1 MMRRK
6 TTYNFLQIVIIT
18 VLFLLVSCGGNR
30 FVDSKMA
37 SADSLMDVCQDSAQT
52 ALAMLDSLKAQ
63 KPDMSKA
70 QQMHYDLIYA
80 KAMNKSFV
88 DFTTDSV
95 MKQVVA
101 YYDRHGS
108 VNERMLAYYLLG
120 CVYRDLQDAPASLD
134 NYYKAVELA
143 DTTSASCDYALLAR
157 IHGAMGDLYSVKS
170 SPLMMIKE
178 AKLAAKYAWMA
189 KDTLA
194 AVVAYRNQVG
204 GYYDLGNSDS
214 VLSISLKAHDFCRKN
229 GLATEMY
236 HGLNAIIDVYINR
249 KDYKRAG
256 YYIQMM
262 RQKADQFI
270 TPSQVRRGSELLYYN
285 IGRYYCG
292 IGKVDEGIGYFRKIL
307 TADHITFNQKEAAY
321 RGLHIAYQ
329 LKGIPDSISKYAQ
342 LFVNAN
348 DSSYRHSTVESMYNI
363 QSMYDYQHFQ
373 QRALKAQT
381 ENQLLWLSMALGVV
395 VLFFV
400 AVVVFLY
407 IRKQMKQRKAVLAGI
422 NADYNKVLDEYKRS
436 VADLKMIE
444 NNFEQYRQKKEQ
456 EIQQM
461 NLALNSFHQ
470 VGENENWMTEISL
483 LDNELVN
490 HFHAQA
496 NGVSCKI
503 SDSEWEKLKS
513 LVEKQLPDFIRFIS
527 APDKRLTDREYLVA
541 ILVKL
546 HFIPSELSLLL
557 GVGSQQITNIRSR
570 INSKLFG
577 KSGAKTLD
585 ANIWRI

>member
-95 MKQVVA
+95 MKRVVA

-157 IHGAMGDLYSVKS
+157 IHGAMVVLYNKES
-170 SPLMMIKE
+170 SPLMSIKE
-178 AKLAAKYAWMA
+178 AKLAAKYSWMA

-229 GLATEMY
+229 GLVTEMY

-262 RQKADQFI
+262 RQKSNSFI
-270 TPSQVRRGSELLYYN
+270 TPNLVHRGSELLYYN

-292 IGKVDEGIGYFRKIL
+292 IGKVDEGIGYFHKIL

-363 QSMYDYQHFQ
+363 QSMYDYQHYQ

-395 VLFFV
+395 VLIFV
-400 AVVVFLY
+400 SVVVFLY
-407 IRKQMKQRKAVLAGI
+407 IRKQMKRRKAVLVGI

-436 VADLKMIE
+436 VADLKMTE

-513 LVEKQLPDFIRFIS
+513 LVEKQQPDFIRFIS
-527 APDKRLTDREYLVA
+527 APDKGLTDREYLVA

-557 GVGSQQITNIRSR
+557 GVGSQQITNIRSK

>member
-1 MMRRK
+1 MKRK
-6 TTYNFLQIVIIT
+6 TTYIFLQIVIIT

-30 FVDSKMA
+30 VVDSKMA

-63 KPDMSKA
+63 KPNMSKA

-204 GYYDLGNSDS
+204 GYYNLGNSDS
-214 VLSISLKAHDFCRKN
+214 VLSISLNAHHFCRKN
-229 GLATEMY
+229 GMVTEMY

-249 KDYKRAG
+249 KDYKRAD

-262 RQKADQFI
+262 RQNSNSFI
-270 TPSQVRRGSELLYYN
+270 TPNLVRRGNELLYYN

-329 LKGIPDSISKYAQ
+329 LKRIPDSISKYAQ

-513 LVEKQLPDFIRFIS
+513 LVEKQQPDFIRFIS
-527 APDKRLTDREYLVA
+527 APSKGLTDREYLVA

-557 GVGSQQITNIRSR
+557 GVGAQQITNIRSK

>member
-1 MMRRK
+1 MK
-6 TTYNFLQIVIIT
+6 KNILITLLAALLLSSCGEYNKLLKSTDYEYKYEAAKNYFAKGQYSRAATLLNELIAILKGTDKAEESLYMLGMSYYNQKDYQTAAQTFTQYYNVYPRGT
-18 VLFLLVSCGGNR
+18 FTELARFHAGKALFLDTPEPRLDQSGTYSAIQQLQM
-30 FVDSKMA
+30 FLEYFPDSSKKDEAQSMIFA
-37 SADSLMDVCQDSAQT
+37 LQDK
-52 ALAMLDSLKAQ
+52 L
-63 KPDMSKA
+63 
-70 QQMHYDLIYA
+70 
-80 KAMNKSFV
+80 
-88 DFTTDSV
+88 V
-95 MKQVVA
+95 MK
-101 YYDRHGS
+101 
-108 VNERMLAYYLLG
+108 EYL
-120 CVYRDLQDAPASLD
+120 S
-134 NYYKAVELA
+134 
-143 DTTSASCDYALLAR
+143 
-157 IHGAMGDLYSVKS
+157 
-170 SPLMMIKE
+170 
-178 AKLAAKYAWMA
+178 AKL
-189 KDTLA
+189 
-194 AVVAYRNQVG
+194 
-204 GYYDLGNSDS
+204 YYNLGNSDS
-214 VLSISLKAHDFCRKN
+214 VLSISLNAHHFCMKN
-229 GLATEMY
+229 ALGSEMY

-262 RQKADQFI
+262 RQNADQFI
-270 TPSQVRRGSELLYYN
+270 TPNQVRRGSELLYYN

-292 IGKVDEGIGYFRKIL
+292 IGKVDEGIGYFHKIL
-307 TADHITFNQKEAAY
+307 TADHITFTHKEAAY
-321 RGLHIAYQ
+321 GGLHTAYQ

-363 QSMYDYQHFQ
+363 QSMYDYQHYQ
-373 QRALKAQT
+373 QRALKAQM

-395 VLFFV
+395 VLIFV
-400 AVVVFLY
+400 SVVVFLY
-407 IRKQMKQRKAVLAGI
+407 IRKQMKRRKAVLVGI

-513 LVEKQLPDFIRFIS
+513 LVEKQQPDFIRFIS
-527 APDKRLTDREYLVA
+527 APDKGLTDREYLVA

-557 GVGSQQITNIRSR
+557 GVGSQQITNIRSK

>member
-95 MKQVVA
+95 MKRVVA
-101 YYDRHGS
+101 YYDKHGS

-143 DTTSASCDYALLAR
+143 DTTSASCDYALLSR
-157 IHGAMGDLYSVKS
+157 IHGAMLVLYNKES
-170 SPLMMIKE
+170 SPLMSIKE

-229 GLATEMY
+229 GLITEMY

-249 KDYKRAG
+249 KDYKRAD

-262 RQKADQFI
+262 RQKSNSFI
-270 TPSQVRRGSELLYYN
+270 TPNLVRRGSELLYYN

-363 QSMYDYQHFQ
+363 QSMYDYQ

-381 ENQLLWLSMALGVV
+381 ENQLLWLSMALGGV
-395 VLFFV
+395 VLIFV

-407 IRKQMKQRKAVLAGI
+407 IRKQMKRRKAVLVGI

-513 LVEKQLPDFIRFIS
+513 LVEKQQPDFIRFIS
-527 APDKRLTDREYLVA
+527 APDKGLTDREYLVA

-570 INSKLFG
+570 INCKLFG

-585 ANIWRI
+585 TNIWRI

>member
-1 MMRRK
+1 MRHRRDALL
-6 TTYNFLQIVIIT
+6 LQKSGLT
-18 VLFLLVSCGGNR
+18 HQGTGGHEQHPLL
-30 FVDSKMA
+30 A
-37 SADSLMDVCQDSAQT
+37 A
-52 ALAMLDSLKAQ
+52 
-63 KPDMSKA
+63 A
-70 QQMHYDLIYA
+70 QQAGQDVPAQHRGTAARPGTAAFHLLFCGVEQDAAAIHMVLHQQALGRQQLPQQAAAHLPQIPGVDAVEFLRLGVGVGKIMQQGGRGCRGHGRAHVVDVPDLIILHTA
-80 KAMNKSFV
+80 EGA
-88 DFTTDSV
+88 
-95 MKQVVA
+95 
-101 YYDRHGS
+101 
-108 VNERMLAYYLLG
+108 
-120 CVYRDLQDAPASLD
+120 
-134 NYYKAVELA
+134 
-143 DTTSASCDYALLAR
+143 CDYALLAR
-157 IHGAMGDLYSVKS
+157 IHGAMVVLYNKES
-170 SPLMMIKE
+170 SPLMSIKE

-321 RGLHIAYQ
+321 GGLHTAYQ

-363 QSMYDYQHFQ
+363 QSMYDYQHYQ

-381 ENQLLWLSMALGVV
+381 ENQLLWLSLALGVV

-407 IRKQMKQRKAVLAGI
+407 IRKQMKRRKAVLAGI

-470 VGENENWMTEISL
+470 VGENESWMTEISL

-513 LVEKQLPDFIRFIS
+513 LVEKQQPDFIRFIS
-527 APDKRLTDREYLVA
+527 APSKGLTDREYLVV

-557 GVGSQQITNIRSR
+557 GVGSQQITNIRSK

>member
-1 MMRRK
+1 MKRK
-6 TTYNFLQIVIIT
+6 TTYIFLQIVIIT

-95 MKQVVA
+95 MKRVVA
-101 YYDRHGS
+101 YYDKHGS

-120 CVYRDLQDAPASLD
+120 CVHRDLQDAPASLD
-134 NYYKAVELA
+134 NYNKAVELA

-157 IHGAMGDLYSVKS
+157 IHGAMLVLYNMES
-170 SPLMMIKE
+170 SLLMSIKE

-229 GLATEMY
+229 GLVTEMY

-262 RQKADQFI
+262 RQKSNSFI
-270 TPSQVRRGSELLYYN
+270 TPNLVHRGSELLYYN

-363 QSMYDYQHFQ
+363 QSMYDYQHYQ

-395 VLFFV
+395 VLIFV

-407 IRKQMKQRKAVLAGI
+407 IRKQMKLRKAVLVGI

-513 LVEKQLPDFIRFIS
+513 LVEKQQPDFIRFIS
-527 APDKRLTDREYLVA
+527 APDKGLTDREYLVA

-557 GVGSQQITNIRSR
+557 GVGSQQITNIRSK

>member
-18 VLFLLVSCGGNR
+18 VLFLLVSCDGNR

-95 MKQVVA
+95 MKRVVA

-204 GYYDLGNSDS
+204 GYYDLDNSDS
-214 VLSISLKAHDFCRKN
+214 VLSISLKAHHFCRKN
-229 GLATEMY
+229 GLVTEMY

-262 RQKADQFI
+262 RQNADQFI
-270 TPSQVRRGSELLYYN
+270 TPNQVRRGSELLYYN

-292 IGKVDEGIGYFRKIL
+292 IGKVDEGIGYFHKIL
-307 TADHITFNQKEAAY
+307 TADHITFTHKEATY
-321 RGLHIAYQ
+321 GGLHTAYQ

-557 GVGSQQITNIRSR
+557 GVGSQQITNIRSK

>member
-1 MMRRK
+1 MKRK

-30 FVDSKMA
+30 VVDSKMA

-63 KPDMSKA
+63 KPNMSKA

-95 MKQVVA
+95 MKRVVA
-101 YYDRHGS
+101 YYDKHGS

-157 IHGAMGDLYSVKS
+157 IHGAMVVLYNKES
-170 SPLMMIKE
+170 SPLMSIKE

-214 VLSISLKAHDFCRKN
+214 VLSISLNAHHFCRKN
-229 GLATEMY
+229 GMVTEMY

-249 KDYKRAG
+249 KDYKRAD

-262 RQKADQFI
+262 RQNSNSFI
-270 TPSQVRRGSELLYYN
+270 TPNLVRRGNELLYYN

-329 LKGIPDSISKYAQ
+329 LKRIPDSISKYAQ

-363 QSMYDYQHFQ
+363 QSMYDYQHYQ

-381 ENQLLWLSMALGVV
+381 ENQLLWLSMALGTV
-395 VLFFV
+395 VLFLV

-407 IRKQMKQRKAVLAGI
+407 IRKQMKRRKAV
-422 NADYNKVLDEYKRS
+422 
-436 VADLKMIE
+436 
-444 NNFEQYRQKKEQ
+444 F
-456 EIQQM
+456 
-461 NLALNSFHQ
+461 
-470 VGENENWMTEISL
+470 
-483 LDNELVN
+483 
-490 HFHAQA
+490 
-496 NGVSCKI
+496 
-503 SDSEWEKLKS
+503 
-513 LVEKQLPDFIRFIS
+513 
-527 APDKRLTDREYLVA
+527 
-541 ILVKL
+541 
-546 HFIPSELSLLL
+546 
-557 GVGSQQITNIRSR
+557 
-570 INSKLFG
+570 
-577 KSGAKTLD
+577 
-585 ANIWRI
+585 

>member
-1 MMRRK
+1 
-6 TTYNFLQIVIIT
+6 
-18 VLFLLVSCGGNR
+18 
-30 FVDSKMA
+30 
-37 SADSLMDVCQDSAQT
+37 
-52 ALAMLDSLKAQ
+52 
-63 KPDMSKA
+63 
-70 QQMHYDLIYA
+70 
-80 KAMNKSFV
+80 
-88 DFTTDSV
+88 
-95 MKQVVA
+95 
-101 YYDRHGS
+101 
-108 VNERMLAYYLLG
+108 
-120 CVYRDLQDAPASLD
+120 
-134 NYYKAVELA
+134 
-143 DTTSASCDYALLAR
+143 
-157 IHGAMGDLYSVKS
+157 
-170 SPLMMIKE
+170 
-178 AKLAAKYAWMA
+178 
-189 KDTLA
+189 
-194 AVVAYRNQVG
+194 
-204 GYYDLGNSDS
+204 
-214 VLSISLKAHDFCRKN
+214 
-229 GLATEMY
+229 MY

-363 QSMYDYQHFQ
+363 QSMYDYQHYQ

-407 IRKQMKQRKAVLAGI
+407 IRKQMKLRKAVLAGI

-470 VGENENWMTEISL
+470 VGENENWMMEISL

-490 HFHAQA
+490 HFHTQA
-496 NGVSCKI
+496 NGVNCKI

-513 LVEKQLPDFIRFIS
+513 LVEKQQPDFIRFIS
-527 APDKRLTDREYLVA
+527 APDKGLTDREYLVA

-557 GVGSQQITNIRSR
+557 GVGSQQIPISVRKSTVSYLVKAVPKPLMPISGGYDSHQCKKCNMICKFLICSMLSCNGCSTGYKIYNQNIRLAT
-570 INSKLFG
+570 LFFISLPP
-577 KSGAKTLD
+577 KVCPETE
-585 ANIWRI
+585 

>member
-1 MMRRK
+1 MKRK

-30 FVDSKMA
+30 VVDSKMA

-52 ALAMLDSLKAQ
+52 ALTMLDSLKAQ

-95 MKQVVA
+95 MKRVVA

-157 IHGAMGDLYSVKS
+157 IHGAMGDLYNVKS

-204 GYYDLGNSDS
+204 GYYNLGNSDS
-214 VLSISLKAHDFCRKN
+214 VLSISLNAHHFCRKN
-229 GLATEMY
+229 GMVTEMY

-249 KDYKRAG
+249 KDYKRAD

-262 RQKADQFI
+262 RQNSNSFI
-270 TPSQVRRGSELLYYN
+270 TPNLVRRGNELLYYN

-363 QSMYDYQHFQ
+363 QSMYDYQHYQ

-395 VLFFV
+395 VLIFV

-407 IRKQMKQRKAVLAGI
+407 IRKQMKRRKAVLVGI

-513 LVEKQLPDFIRFIS
+513 LVEKQQPDFIRFIS
-527 APDKRLTDREYLVA
+527 APDKGLTDREYLVA

-557 GVGSQQITNIRSR
+557 GVGAQQITNIRSK

>member
-95 MKQVVA
+95 MKRVVA
-101 YYDRHGS
+101 YYDRNGS

-143 DTTSASCDYALLAR
+143 DTTSASCNYALLAR
-157 IHGAMGDLYSVKS
+157 IHGAMLVLYNKES
-170 SPLMMIKE
+170 SPLMSIKE
-178 AKLAAKYAWMA
+178 AKLAAKSAWMA

-229 GLATEMY
+229 GLVTEMY

-262 RQKADQFI
+262 RQKSNSFI
-270 TPSQVRRGSELLYYN
+270 TPNLVRRGNELLYYN

-292 IGKVDEGIGYFRKIL
+292 IGKVNEGIGYFRKIL

-321 RGLHIAYQ
+321 KGLHIAYQ

-363 QSMYDYQHFQ
+363 QSMYDYQHYQ

-395 VLFFV
+395 VLIFV

-407 IRKQMKQRKAVLAGI
+407 IRKQMKRRKAVLVGI

-513 LVEKQLPDFIRFIS
+513 LVEKQQPDFIRFIS
-527 APDKRLTDREYLVA
+527 APDKGLTDREYLVA

-557 GVGSQQITNIRSR
+557 GVGSQQITNIRSK

-577 KSGAKTLD
+577 KGGAKTLD

>member
-18 VLFLLVSCGGNR
+18 VLFLLVSCDGNR

-95 MKQVVA
+95 MKRVVA

-204 GYYDLGNSDS
+204 GYYDLDNSDS
-214 VLSISLKAHDFCRKN
+214 VLSISLKAHHFCRKN
-229 GLATEMY
+229 GLVTEMY

-262 RQKADQFI
+262 RQNADQFI
-270 TPSQVRRGSELLYYN
+270 TPNQVRRGSELLYYN

-292 IGKVDEGIGYFRKIL
+292 IGKVDEGIGYFHKIL
-307 TADHITFNQKEAAY
+307 TADHITFTHKETAY
-321 RGLHIAYQ
+321 GGLHTAYQ

-407 IRKQMKQRKAVLAGI
+407 IRKQMKRRKAVLAGI

-557 GVGSQQITNIRSR
+557 GVGSQQITNIRSK

>member
-18 VLFLLVSCGGNR
+18 VLSLLVSCGGNR
-30 FVDSKMA
+30 VVDSKMA
-37 SADSLMDVCQDSAQT
+37 SADSLMDACQDSAQT

-63 KPDMSKA
+63 KPNMSKA

-95 MKQVVA
+95 MKRVVA
-101 YYDRHGS
+101 YYDKHGS

-143 DTTSASCDYALLAR
+143 DTTSASCNYALLAR
-157 IHGAMGDLYSVKS
+157 IHGAMLVLYNKES
-170 SPLMMIKE
+170 SPLMSIKE

-229 GLATEMY
+229 GLVTEMY

-262 RQKADQFI
+262 RQKSNSFI
-270 TPSQVRRGSELLYYN
+270 TPNLVRRGNELLYYN

-292 IGKVDEGIGYFRKIL
+292 IGKVNEGIGYFRKIL

-321 RGLHIAYQ
+321 KGLHIAYQ

-363 QSMYDYQHFQ
+363 QSMYDYQHYQ

-395 VLFFV
+395 VLIFV

-407 IRKQMKQRKAVLAGI
+407 IRKQMKLRKAVLVGI

-456 EIQQM
+456 EIDILRQTIAFAEQIEIVRGAAK
-461 NLALNSFHQ
+461 NHIALR
-470 VGENENWMTEISL
+470 
-483 LDNELVN
+483 DLVVCP
-490 HFHAQA
+490 FDAFLGQ
-496 NGVSCKI
+496 
-503 SDSEWEKLKS
+503 EKRS
-513 LVEKQLPDFIRFIS
+513 LVKIELRQLYLPRDPIVQPAFLRDDIVIHPRCGRTADDHHKFAPRRGPIIPEIFKS
-527 APDKRLTDREYLVA
+527 PDKL
-541 ILVKL
+541 
-546 HFIPSELSLLL
+546 
-557 GVGSQQITNIRSR
+557 
-570 INSKLFG
+570 
-577 KSGAKTLD
+577 
-585 ANIWRI
+585 

>member
-37 SADSLMDVCQDSAQT
+37 SADSLMDACQDSAQT
-52 ALAMLDSLKAQ
+52 ALAILDSLKAQ

-95 MKQVVA
+95 MKRVVA
-101 YYDRHGS
+101 YYDKHGS
-108 VNERMLAYYLLG
+108 MNERMLAYYLLG

-134 NYYKAVELA
+134 NYNKAVELA
-143 DTTSASCDYALLAR
+143 DTTSASCDYALLSR
-157 IHGAMGDLYSVKS
+157 IHGAMLVLYNKES
-170 SPLMMIKE
+170 SPLMSIKE
-178 AKLAAKYAWMA
+178 AKLAARYAWMA

-229 GLATEMY
+229 GLVTEMY

-262 RQKADQFI
+262 RQKSNSFI
-270 TPSQVRRGSELLYYN
+270 TPNQVRRGSELLYYN

-292 IGKVDEGIGYFRKIL
+292 IGKVDEGIGYFHKIL
-307 TADHITFNQKEAAY
+307 TADHITFTHKEAAY
-321 RGLHIAYQ
+321 GGLHTAYQ

-363 QSMYDYQHFQ
+363 QSMYDYQHYQ

-395 VLFFV
+395 VLIFV
-400 AVVVFLY
+400 AVVVF
-407 IRKQMKQRKAVLAGI
+407 
-422 NADYNKVLDEYKRS
+422 
-436 VADLKMIE
+436 
-444 NNFEQYRQKKEQ
+444 
-456 EIQQM
+456 
-461 NLALNSFHQ
+461 
-470 VGENENWMTEISL
+470 
-483 LDNELVN
+483 
-490 HFHAQA
+490 
-496 NGVSCKI
+496 
-503 SDSEWEKLKS
+503 
-513 LVEKQLPDFIRFIS
+513 
-527 APDKRLTDREYLVA
+527 
-541 ILVKL
+541 
-546 HFIPSELSLLL
+546 
-557 GVGSQQITNIRSR
+557 
-570 INSKLFG
+570 
-577 KSGAKTLD
+577 
-585 ANIWRI
+585 

>member
-18 VLFLLVSCGGNR
+18 VLFLLVSCDGNR

-95 MKQVVA
+95 MKRVVA
-101 YYDRHGS
+101 YYDKHGS
-108 VNERMLAYYLLG
+108 MNERMLAYYLLG

-204 GYYDLGNSDS
+204 GYYDLDNSDS
-214 VLSISLKAHDFCRKN
+214 VLSISLKAHHFCRKN
-229 GLATEMY
+229 GLVTEMY

-262 RQKADQFI
+262 RQNADQFI
-270 TPSQVRRGSELLYYN
+270 TPNQVRRGSELLYYN

-292 IGKVDEGIGYFRKIL
+292 IGKVDEGIGYFHKIL
-307 TADHITFNQKEAAY
+307 TADHITFTHKEATY
-321 RGLHIAYQ
+321 GGLHTAYQ

-363 QSMYDYQHFQ
+363 QSMYDYQHYQ

-381 ENQLLWLSMALGVV
+381 ENQLLWLSMALSVV
-395 VLFFV
+395 VLIFV

-407 IRKQMKQRKAVLAGI
+407 IRKQMKLRKAVLVGI

-513 LVEKQLPDFIRFIS
+513 LVEKQQPDFIRFIS
-527 APDKRLTDREYLVA
+527 APGKGLTDREYLVA

-557 GVGSQQITNIRSR
+557 GVGSQQITNIRSK

-577 KSGAKTLD
+577 KGGAKTLD

>member
-70 QQMHYDLIYA
+70 QQMHFDLIYA

-95 MKQVVA
+95 MKRVVA
-101 YYDRHGS
+101 YYDKHGS

-157 IHGAMGDLYSVKS
+157 IHGAMVVLYNKES
-170 SPLMMIKE
+170 SPLMSIKE
-178 AKLAAKYAWMA
+178 AKLAAKYTWMA

-229 GLATEMY
+229 GLVTEMY

-262 RQKADQFI
+262 RQKSNSFI
-270 TPSQVRRGSELLYYN
+270 TPNLVHRGSELLYYN

-363 QSMYDYQHFQ
+363 QSMYDYQHYQ

-395 VLFFV
+395 VLIFV

-407 IRKQMKQRKAVLAGI
+407 IRKQMKRRKAVLAGI

-444 NNFEQYRQKKEQ
+444 NNFEQYRRKKEQ

-513 LVEKQLPDFIRFIS
+513 LVEKQQPDFIRFIS
-527 APDKRLTDREYLVA
+527 APDKGLTDREYLVA

-557 GVGSQQITNIRSR
+557 GVGSQQITNIRSK

>member
-18 VLFLLVSCGGNR
+18 VLFLLVSCDGNR

-95 MKQVVA
+95 MKRVVA

-204 GYYDLGNSDS
+204 GYYDLDNSDS
-214 VLSISLKAHDFCRKN
+214 VLSISLKAHHFCRKN
-229 GLATEMY
+229 GLVTEMY

-262 RQKADQFI
+262 RQKSNSFI
-270 TPSQVRRGSELLYYN
+270 TSNLVRRGNELLYYN

-292 IGKVDEGIGYFRKIL
+292 IGKVNEGIGYFRKIL

-321 RGLHIAYQ
+321 KGLHIAYQ

-363 QSMYDYQHFQ
+363 QSMYDYQHYQ

-395 VLFFV
+395 VLIFV

-407 IRKQMKQRKAVLAGI
+407 IRKQMKRRKAVLVGI

>member
-1 MMRRK
+1 
-6 TTYNFLQIVIIT
+6 
-18 VLFLLVSCGGNR
+18 
-30 FVDSKMA
+30 MA
-37 SADSLMDVCQDSAQT
+37 SADSLMDACQDSAQT

-63 KPDMSKA
+63 KPNMSKA

-95 MKQVVA
+95 MKRVVA
-101 YYDRHGS
+101 YYDKHGS

-157 IHGAMGDLYSVKS
+157 IHGAMVVLYNKES
-170 SPLMMIKE
+170 SPLMSIKE

-214 VLSISLKAHDFCRKN
+214 VLSISLKAHDFCRKKL
-229 GLATEMY
+229 GWLQKLY

-262 RQKADQFI
+262 RQKFKFVYY
-270 TPSQVRRGSELLYYN
+270 PNLVHRGSELLYYN

-363 QSMYDYQHFQ
+363 QSMYDYQHYQ

-395 VLFFV
+395 VLIFV
-400 AVVVFLY
+400 SVVVFLY
-407 IRKQMKQRKAVLAGI
+407 IRKQMKRRKAVLVGI

-436 VADLKMIE
+436 VADLKMTE

-513 LVEKQLPDFIRFIS
+513 LVEKQQPDFIRFIS
-527 APDKRLTDREYLVA
+527 APDKGLTDREYLVA

-557 GVGSQQITNIRSR
+557 GVGSQQITNIRSK

>member
-18 VLFLLVSCGGNR
+18 VLFLLVSCDGNR

-95 MKQVVA
+95 MKRVVA

-204 GYYDLGNSDS
+204 GYYDLDNSDS
-214 VLSISLKAHDFCRKN
+214 VLSISLKAHHFCRKN
-229 GLATEMY
+229 GLVTEMY

-262 RQKADQFI
+262 RQNADQFI
-270 TPSQVRRGSELLYYN
+270 TPNQVRRGSELLYYN

-307 TADHITFNQKEAAY
+307 MADHITFNQKEAAY
-321 RGLHIAYQ
+321 GGLHTAYQ

-557 GVGSQQITNIRSR
+557 GVGSQQITNIRSK

>member
-18 VLFLLVSCGGNR
+18 VLFLLVSCDGNR

-95 MKQVVA
+95 MKRVVA

-189 KDTLA
+189 KDTFA

-204 GYYDLGNSDS
+204 GYYDLDNSDS
-214 VLSISLKAHDFCRKN
+214 VLSISLKAHHFCRKN
-229 GLATEMY
+229 GLVTEMY

-262 RQKADQFI
+262 RQNADQFI
-270 TPSQVRRGSELLYYN
+270 TPNQVRRGSELLYYN

-292 IGKVDEGIGYFRKIL
+292 IGKVDEGIGYFHKIL
-307 TADHITFNQKEAAY
+307 TADHITFTHKEAAY
-321 RGLHIAYQ
+321 GGLHTAYQ

-470 VGENENWMTEISL
+470 VGENENWMKEISL

-527 APDKRLTDREYLVA
+527 APDKGLTDREYLVA

-557 GVGSQQITNIRSR
+557 GVGSQQITNIRSK

>member
-18 VLFLLVSCGGNR
+18 VLFLLVSCDGNR

-95 MKQVVA
+95 MKRVVA

-204 GYYDLGNSDS
+204 GYYDLDNSDS
-214 VLSISLKAHDFCRKN
+214 VLSISLKAHHFCRKN
-229 GLATEMY
+229 GLVTEMY

-262 RQKADQFI
+262 RQNADQFI
-270 TPSQVRRGSELLYYN
+270 TPNQVRRGSELLYYN

-321 RGLHIAYQ
+321 GGLHIAYQ

-557 GVGSQQITNIRSR
+557 GVGSQQITNIRSK

>member
-1 MMRRK
+1 
-6 TTYNFLQIVIIT
+6 
-18 VLFLLVSCGGNR
+18 
-30 FVDSKMA
+30 
-37 SADSLMDVCQDSAQT
+37 
-52 ALAMLDSLKAQ
+52 
-63 KPDMSKA
+63 
-70 QQMHYDLIYA
+70 
-80 KAMNKSFV
+80 
-88 DFTTDSV
+88 
-95 MKQVVA
+95 
-101 YYDRHGS
+101 
-108 VNERMLAYYLLG
+108 
-120 CVYRDLQDAPASLD
+120 
-134 NYYKAVELA
+134 
-143 DTTSASCDYALLAR
+143 
-157 IHGAMGDLYSVKS
+157 
-170 SPLMMIKE
+170 
-178 AKLAAKYAWMA
+178 
-189 KDTLA
+189 
-194 AVVAYRNQVG
+194 
-204 GYYDLGNSDS
+204 
-214 VLSISLKAHDFCRKN
+214 
-229 GLATEMY
+229 
-236 HGLNAIIDVYINR
+236 
-249 KDYKRAG
+249 
-256 YYIQMM
+256 
-262 RQKADQFI
+262 
-270 TPSQVRRGSELLYYN
+270 
-285 IGRYYCG
+285 
-292 IGKVDEGIGYFRKIL
+292 
-307 TADHITFNQKEAAY
+307 
-321 RGLHIAYQ
+321 
-329 LKGIPDSISKYAQ
+329 
-342 LFVNAN
+342 
-348 DSSYRHSTVESMYNI
+348 
-363 QSMYDYQHFQ
+363 MYDYQHFQ

-407 IRKQMKQRKAVLAGI
+407 IRKQMKRRKAVLVGI

-557 GVGSQQITNIRSR
+557 GVGSQQITNIRSK

>member
-1 MMRRK
+1 M
-6 TTYNFLQIVIIT
+6 
-18 VLFLLVSCGGNR
+18 
-30 FVDSKMA
+30 
-37 SADSLMDVCQDSAQT
+37 
-52 ALAMLDSLKAQ
+52 
-63 KPDMSKA
+63 
-70 QQMHYDLIYA
+70 
-80 KAMNKSFV
+80 
-88 DFTTDSV
+88 
-95 MKQVVA
+95 
-101 YYDRHGS
+101 
-108 VNERMLAYYLLG
+108 
-120 CVYRDLQDAPASLD
+120 
-134 NYYKAVELA
+134 ELA

-204 GYYDLGNSDS
+204 GYYDLDNSDS
-214 VLSISLKAHDFCRKN
+214 VLSISLKAHHFCRKN
-229 GLATEMY
+229 GLVTEMY

-262 RQKADQFI
+262 RQNADQFI
-270 TPSQVRRGSELLYYN
+270 TPNQVRRGSELLYYN

-292 IGKVDEGIGYFRKIL
+292 IGKVDEGIGYFHKIL
-307 TADHITFNQKEAAY
+307 TADHITFTHKEAAY
-321 RGLHIAYQ
+321 GGLHTAYQ

-470 VGENENWMTEISL
+470 VGENENWMKEISL

-527 APDKRLTDREYLVA
+527 APDKGLTDREYLVA

-557 GVGSQQITNIRSR
+557 GVGSQQITNIRSK

>member
-1 MMRRK
+1 
-6 TTYNFLQIVIIT
+6 
-18 VLFLLVSCGGNR
+18 
-30 FVDSKMA
+30 
-37 SADSLMDVCQDSAQT
+37 
-52 ALAMLDSLKAQ
+52 
-63 KPDMSKA
+63 
-70 QQMHYDLIYA
+70 
-80 KAMNKSFV
+80 
-88 DFTTDSV
+88 
-95 MKQVVA
+95 
-101 YYDRHGS
+101 
-108 VNERMLAYYLLG
+108 MLAYYLLG

-157 IHGAMGDLYSVKS
+157 IHGAMVVLYNKES
-170 SPLMMIKE
+170 SPLMSIKE

-321 RGLHIAYQ
+321 GGLHTAYQ

-363 QSMYDYQHFQ
+363 QSMYDYQHYQ

-395 VLFFV
+395 VLIFV

-407 IRKQMKQRKAVLAGI
+407 ICKQMKRRKAVLVGI

-470 VGENENWMTEISL
+470 VGENENWMMEISL

-490 HFHAQA
+490 HFHTQA

-513 LVEKQLPDFIRFIS
+513 LVEKQQPDFIRFIS
-527 APDKRLTDREYLVA
+527 APDKGLTDREYLVA

-557 GVGSQQITNIRSR
+557 GVGSQQITNIRSK

-585 ANIWRI
+585 ANLWRI

>member
-95 MKQVVA
+95 MKRVVA
-101 YYDRHGS
+101 YYDKHGS

-157 IHGAMGDLYSVKS
+157 IHGAMVVLYNKES
-170 SPLMMIKE
+170 SPLMSIKE

-321 RGLHIAYQ
+321 GGLHTAYQ

-363 QSMYDYQHFQ
+363 QSMYDYQHYQ

-381 ENQLLWLSMALGVV
+381 ENQLLWLSMALGTV
-395 VLFFV
+395 VLFLV
-400 AVVVFLY
+400 AVVVFL
-407 IRKQMKQRKAVLAGI
+407 Q
-422 NADYNKVLDEYKRS
+422 ADEAEKGSIGWNKR
-436 VADLKMIE
+436 
-444 NNFEQYRQKKEQ
+444 
-456 EIQQM
+456 
-461 NLALNSFHQ
+461 
-470 VGENENWMTEISL
+470 
-483 LDNELVN
+483 
-490 HFHAQA
+490 
-496 NGVSCKI
+496 
-503 SDSEWEKLKS
+503 
-513 LVEKQLPDFIRFIS
+513 
-527 APDKRLTDREYLVA
+527 RL
-541 ILVKL
+541 
-546 HFIPSELSLLL
+546 
-557 GVGSQQITNIRSR
+557 
-570 INSKLFG
+570 
-577 KSGAKTLD
+577 
-585 ANIWRI
+585 

>member
-18 VLFLLVSCGGNR
+18 VLFLLVSCDGNR

-95 MKQVVA
+95 MKRVVA

-204 GYYDLGNSDS
+204 GYYDLDNSDS
-214 VLSISLKAHDFCRKN
+214 VLSISLKAHHFCRKN
-229 GLATEMY
+229 GLVTEMY

-262 RQKADQFI
+262 RQNADQFI
-270 TPSQVRRGSELLYYN
+270 TPNQVRRGSELLYYN

-557 GVGSQQITNIRSR
+557 GVGSQQITNIRSK

>member
-37 SADSLMDVCQDSAQT
+37 SADSLMDACQDSAQT

-95 MKQVVA
+95 MKRVVA
-101 YYDRHGS
+101 YYDKHGS

-157 IHGAMGDLYSVKS
+157 IHGAMVVLYNKES
-170 SPLMMIKE
+170 SPLMSIKE

-321 RGLHIAYQ
+321 GGLHTAYQ

-348 DSSYRHSTVESMYNI
+348 DSSYRHSTVESMY
-363 QSMYDYQHFQ
+363 DYQHYQ

-395 VLFFV
+395 VLIFV

-407 IRKQMKQRKAVLAGI
+407 ICKQMKRRKAVLVGI

-513 LVEKQLPDFIRFIS
+513 LVEKQQPDFIRFIS
-527 APDKRLTDREYLVA
+527 APDKGLTDREYLVA

-557 GVGSQQITNIRSR
+557 GVGSQQITNIRSK

-585 ANIWRI
+585 ANLWRI

>member
-37 SADSLMDVCQDSAQT
+37 SADSLMDACQDSAQT

-95 MKQVVA
+95 MKRVVA
-101 YYDRHGS
+101 YYDKHGS

-229 GLATEMY
+229 GLVTEMY

-262 RQKADQFI
+262 RQKSNSFI
-270 TPSQVRRGSELLYYN
+270 TPNLVHRGSELLYYN

-363 QSMYDYQHFQ
+363 QSMYDYQHYQ

-395 VLFFV
+395 VLIFV
-400 AVVVFLY
+400 SVVVFLY
-407 IRKQMKQRKAVLAGI
+407 IRKQMKRRKAVLVGI

-436 VADLKMIE
+436 VADLKMTE

-557 GVGSQQITNIRSR
+557 GVGSQQITNIRSK

>member
-1 MMRRK
+1 MRRK
-6 TTYNFLQIVIIT
+6 TTYNLLQIVIIT

-95 MKQVVA
+95 MKRVVA

-194 AVVAYRNQVG
+194 AVAAYRNQVG
-204 GYYDLGNSDS
+204 GYYDLDNSDS

-229 GLATEMY
+229 GLVTEMY

-262 RQKADQFI
+262 RQKSNSFI
-270 TPSQVRRGSELLYYN
+270 TPNLVRRGNELLYYN

-292 IGKVDEGIGYFRKIL
+292 IGKVNEGIGYFRKIL

-321 RGLHIAYQ
+321 KGLHIAYQ

-363 QSMYDYQHFQ
+363 QSMYDYQHYQ

-395 VLFFV
+395 VLIFV

-407 IRKQMKQRKAVLAGI
+407 IRKQMKRRKAVLVGI

-513 LVEKQLPDFIRFIS
+513 LVEKQQPDFIRFIS
-527 APDKRLTDREYLVA
+527 APDKGLTDREYLVA

-557 GVGSQQITNIRSR
+557 GVGSQQITNIRSK

-577 KSGAKTLD
+577 KGGAKTLD

>member
-1 MMRRK
+1 MKRK
-6 TTYNFLQIVIIT
+6 TTYYFLQIVIIT

-30 FVDSKMA
+30 VVDSKMA

-52 ALAMLDSLKAQ
+52 ALAMLDSLKVQ

-214 VLSISLKAHDFCRKN
+214 VLSISLNAHHFCRKN
-229 GLATEMY
+229 GMVTEMY

-249 KDYKRAG
+249 KDYKRAD

-262 RQKADQFI
+262 RQNSNSFI
-270 TPSQVRRGSELLYYN
+270 TPNLVRRGNELLYYN

-329 LKGIPDSISKYAQ
+329 LKRIPDSISKYAQ

-513 LVEKQLPDFIRFIS
+513 LVEKQQPDFIRFIS
-527 APDKRLTDREYLVA
+527 APSKGLTDREYLVA

-557 GVGSQQITNIRSR
+557 GVGAQQITNIRSK

>member
-6 TTYNFLQIVIIT
+6 TTYNFQQIVIIT

-70 QQMHYDLIYA
+70 QQMHFDLIYA

-95 MKQVVA
+95 MKRVVA

-143 DTTSASCDYALLAR
+143 DTTSALCDYALLAR
-157 IHGAMGDLYSVKS
+157 IHGAMLVLYNKES
-170 SPLMMIKE
+170 SPLMSIKE

-229 GLATEMY
+229 GLVTEMY

-262 RQKADQFI
+262 RQKSNSFI
-270 TPSQVRRGSELLYYN
+270 TPNLVHRGSELLYYN

-292 IGKVDEGIGYFRKIL
+292 IGKVDEAISYFHKIL
-307 TADHITFNQKEAAY
+307 TADHITFTHKEAAY
-321 RGLHIAYQ
+321 GGLHTAYQ

-363 QSMYDYQHFQ
+363 QSMYDYQHYQ

-395 VLFFV
+395 VLIFV

-407 IRKQMKQRKAVLAGI
+407 IRKQMKLRKAVLVGI

-513 LVEKQLPDFIRFIS
+513 LVEKQQPDFIRFIS
-527 APDKRLTDREYLVA
+527 APDKGLTDREYLVA

-557 GVGSQQITNIRSR
+557 GVGSQQITNIRSK

>member
-37 SADSLMDVCQDSAQT
+37 SADSLMDACQDSAQT

-95 MKQVVA
+95 MKRVVA

-143 DTTSASCDYALLAR
+143 DTTSASC
-157 IHGAMGDLYSVKS
+157 IHGAMLVLYNKES
-170 SPLMMIKE
+170 SPLMSIKE

-229 GLATEMY
+229 GLVTEMY

-262 RQKADQFI
+262 RQKSNSFI
-270 TPSQVRRGSELLYYN
+270 TPNLVHRGSELLYYN

-363 QSMYDYQHFQ
+363 QSMYDYQHYQ

-395 VLFFV
+395 VLIFV
-400 AVVVFLY
+400 AVVAFLY
-407 IRKQMKQRKAVLAGI
+407 IRKQMKRRKAVLVGI

-436 VADLKMIE
+436 VADLKMTE

-496 NGVSCKI
+496 NGVNCKI

-513 LVEKQLPDFIRFIS
+513 LVEKQQPDFIRFIS
-527 APDKRLTDREYLVA
+527 APDKGLTDREYLVA

-557 GVGSQQITNIRSR
+557 GVGSQQITNIRSK

>member
-30 FVDSKMA
+30 VVDSKMA

-95 MKQVVA
+95 MKRVVA

-204 GYYDLGNSDS
+204 GYYDLDNSDS
-214 VLSISLKAHDFCRKN
+214 VLSISLKAHHFCRKN
-229 GLATEMY
+229 GLVTEMY

-262 RQKADQFI
+262 RQNADQFI
-270 TPSQVRRGSELLYYN
+270 TPNQVRRGSELLYYN

-292 IGKVDEGIGYFRKIL
+292 IGKVDEGIGYFHKIL

-321 RGLHIAYQ
+321 GGLHTAYQ

-363 QSMYDYQHFQ
+363 QSMYDYQHYQ

-395 VLFFV
+395 VLIFV

-407 IRKQMKQRKAVLAGI
+407 ICKQMKRRKAVLAGI

-557 GVGSQQITNIRSR
+557 GVGSQQITNIRSK

>member
-1 MMRRK
+1 MMKRK
-6 TTYNFLQIVIIT
+6 TTYSFLQIVIIT

-95 MKQVVA
+95 MKRVVA
-101 YYDRHGS
+101 YYDKHGS

-157 IHGAMGDLYSVKS
+157 IHGAMVVLYNKES
-170 SPLMMIKE
+170 SPLMSIKE

-229 GLATEMY
+229 GLVTEMY

-262 RQKADQFI
+262 RQKSNSFI
-270 TPSQVRRGSELLYYN
+270 TPNLVHRGSELLYYN

-363 QSMYDYQHFQ
+363 QSMYDYQHYQ

-395 VLFFV
+395 VLIFV
-400 AVVVFLY
+400 SVVVFLY
-407 IRKQMKQRKAVLAGI
+407 IRKQMKRRKAVLVGI

-444 NNFEQYRQKKEQ
+444 NNFEQYRWKKEQ

-513 LVEKQLPDFIRFIS
+513 LVEKQQPDFIRFIS
-527 APDKRLTDREYLVA
+527 APGKGLTDREYLVA

-585 ANIWRI
+585 TNIWRI

>member
-18 VLFLLVSCGGNR
+18 VLFLLVSCDGNR

-95 MKQVVA
+95 MKRVVA

-157 IHGAMGDLYSVKS
+157 IHGAMRDLYSVKS

-229 GLATEMY
+229 GLVTEMY

-557 GVGSQQITNIRSR
+557 GVGSQQITNIRSK

-577 KSGAKTLD
+577 KGGAKTLD